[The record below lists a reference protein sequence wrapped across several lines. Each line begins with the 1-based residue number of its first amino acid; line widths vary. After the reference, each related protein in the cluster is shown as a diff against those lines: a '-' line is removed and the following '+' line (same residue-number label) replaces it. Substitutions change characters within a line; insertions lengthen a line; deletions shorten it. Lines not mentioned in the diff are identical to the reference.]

1 MTSLRSSAAETEEG
15 REEGWREWEEALRIA
30 IPFNINKSEWVHMVG
45 KKRGGG
51 DRREESEIK
60 SEGGQ
65 PEDLLLKGRN
75 GIFRRIK
82 R

>member
-1 MTSLRSSAAETEEG
+1 MTSLRSNATETEEG
-15 REEGWREWEEALRIA
+15 REEGWREWVEALRIHHRVL
-30 IPFNINKSEWVHMVG
+30 ILINLSGFIWWG
-45 KKRGGG
+45 KKGG